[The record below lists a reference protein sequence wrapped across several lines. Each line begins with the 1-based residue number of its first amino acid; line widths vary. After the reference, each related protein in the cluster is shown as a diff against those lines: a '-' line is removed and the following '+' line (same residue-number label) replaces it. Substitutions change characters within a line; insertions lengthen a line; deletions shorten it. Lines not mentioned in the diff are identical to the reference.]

1 MILYMAGGVSGNLA
15 PFWRVLAREKIS
27 KTEAMKIFLAGQ
39 NGQHRINDTLFLA
52 GAESRHWV
60 NDVAVPCGRNALAR
74 GGQYD
79 TVIES
84 FRPFILESFFYV
96 DEDMERLLPHF
107 GDFLLDSGAFTF
119 MSGTVGSIDWNG
131 YIKRY
136 ADFIVRND
144 IKKFFEL
151 DIDSVVGYSKVKEF
165 RRDLE
170 KLTSRPCIP
179 VWHVSRGMD
188 EFKRMCE
195 EYSYVAIGGIVS
207 KEIKPDKYNL
217 LPVLIKEAHKR
228 KAKIHGLGFTA
239 LNWLPICHFDSVDST
254 AWTTGNRFG
263 YLYYFDGKT
272 MKKKDAPKGH
282 KLGDSR
288 AAALNNYV
296 EWLKFQKYAL
306 THF

>member
-1 MILYMAGGVSGNLA
+1 MKLYLVAQAGYEL
-15 PFWRVLAREKIS
+15 I
-27 KTEAMKIFLAGQ
+27 MK
-39 NGQHRINDTLFLA
+39 LFLA
-52 GAESRHWV
+52 HSGMMWKSYFSAEDFLHS
-60 NDVAVPCGRNALAR
+60 
-74 GGQYD
+74 
-79 TVIES
+79 
-84 FRPFILESFFYV
+84 FILQSFFYA
-96 DEDMERLLPHF
+96 DEFTEQIIIPNAKE
-107 GDFLLDSGAFTF
+107 FLLDSGAFTF
-119 MSGTVGSIDWNG
+119 MSGTAGNVDWDG

-151 DIDSVVGYSKVKEF
+151 DIDSVVGYAKVKEF

-179 VWHVSRGMD
+179 VWHVSRGID
-188 EFKRMCE
+188 EFKRMCD
-195 EYSYVAIGGIVS
+195 EYGYVAIGGIVS

-263 YLYYFDGKT
+263 HAYYFDGRT
-272 MKKKDAPKGH
+272 MQKKSAAIGERIGDPK
-282 KLGDSR
+282 KL
-288 AAALNNYV
+288 AINNFA

>member
-27 KTEAMKIFLAGQ
+27 KTQAM
-39 NGQHRINDTLFLA
+39 RLFLA
-52 GAESRHWV
+52 SAESRHWV
-60 NDVAVPCGRNALAR
+60 NDEAVPCGRNALAR

-96 DEDMERLLPHF
+96 DEDTERLLPHF